1 MDGTHRESLRSGVGA
16 LHNKARSVLWG
27 SPVLEGEG
35 MKSLLGGG
43 LCVRAATAVPFL
55 ASMLLFALAVEEEE
69 K

>member
-1 MDGTHRESLRSGVGA
+1 M
-16 LHNKARSVLWG
+16 LWG
-27 SPVLEGEG
+27 TPVLEGEG